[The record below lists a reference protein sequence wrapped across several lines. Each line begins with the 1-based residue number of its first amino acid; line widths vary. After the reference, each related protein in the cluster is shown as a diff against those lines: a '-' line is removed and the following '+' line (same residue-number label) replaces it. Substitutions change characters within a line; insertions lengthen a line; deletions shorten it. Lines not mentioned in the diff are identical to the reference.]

1 MNRFQLVDGALVG
14 EFVDAAALMGRGD
27 VTAVYADLGASAA
40 QAGPWLAPV
49 GAVVLSRPEDDTR
62 LRQARAVRYGFA
74 ELLAPCS
81 SEELL
86 LHLREQRY
94 VQTADGQ
101 RFFFR
106 YADARAFRAMW
117 SVLAP
122 AQQHRLMGPIEQW
135 VVKDEDGQLCM
146 HDARKVAKNGPT
158 NLMLNEAATDSLTQS
173 MWPWVLLSAAEEADA
188 STVAHGNDGQ
198 KVRWAIA
205 ASAACTRHGP
215 APFSVETVA
224 AVAYILSDGRAGA
237 DSEFVSKLQSC
248 CRDRDPGALLQWIGD
263 RRAFTTTG
271 A

>member
-27 VTAVYADLGASAA
+27 VTAVYTDLGASAA

-49 GAVVLSRPEDDTR
+49 GAVVLSRPEDNTR
-62 LRQARAVRYGFA
+62 LKQARALRYGFA
-74 ELLAPCS
+74 ELSAPCT

-117 SVLAP
+117 AVLTP
-122 AQQHRLMGPIEQW
+122 TQRHRLMGPIEQW
-135 VVKDEDGQLCM
+135 AVKDEDEQLCL
-146 HDARKVAKNGPT
+146 HHAPKVAEGTPSS
-158 NLMLNEAATDSLTQS
+158 LMLSEAATDSLTKS

-188 STVAHGNDGQ
+188 STVARGSDGE
-198 KVRWAIA
+198 KVRWAVA
-205 ASAACTRHGP
+205 VSATCTRHGP

-224 AVAYILSDGRAGA
+224 AVAYILSDGRAGS
-237 DSEFVSKLQSC
+237 DPEFVSRLQSC

-263 RRAFTTTG
+263 CRAATTIGT
-271 A
+271 